1 MALKPRTPLT
11 GGHVWKVFRAA
22 LTNRNP
28 STHIET
34 RTETDM
40 LLYNTPLAP
49 NPRRVR
55 IFLAEKNVTIPV
67 RDVNLMTHEHK
78 QEPYVAVNALEE
90 VPALVLDDGA
100 TLAESVAICRYIE
113 SLYPNPPL
121 LGRDAREQAFV
132 EMWQRRVEFRLFT
145 PVALAFRHSHPALAR
160 LESPQLPQVAELQRP
175 RAQQMMRFLDGELAS
190 RRFIASDDFT
200 IADITAIVAMDLTK
214 AARVEIPQDLPNLSR
229 WRAEVSARP
238 TVVP

>member
-1 MALKPRTPLT
+1 MESFQSRPHQSQQSP
-11 GGHVWKVFRAA
+11 
-22 LTNRNP
+22 
-28 STHIET
+28 HIET

-67 RDVNLMTHEHK
+67 RDVNLMAQEHK
-78 QEPYVAVNALEE
+78 SEAYGRINPLNEA
-90 VPALVLDDGA
+90 PALVLDDGA
-100 TLAESVAICRYIE
+100 TLTESVAICRYIE
-113 SLYPNPPL
+113 SLYPEPPL
-121 LGRDAREQAFV
+121 FGRNAREQAFI
-132 EMWQRRVEFRLFT
+132 EMWQRRVEFRLFA

-160 LESPQLPQVAELQRP
+160 LESPQKPEFAEHQRP
-175 RAQQMMRFLDGELAS
+175 RAQQTMRFLDGELAS

-238 TVVP
+238 SVVP

>member
-1 MALKPRTPLT
+1 
-11 GGHVWKVFRAA
+11 
-22 LTNRNP
+22 
-28 STHIET
+28 
-34 RTETDM
+34 M

-55 IFLAEKNVTIPV
+55 IFLAEKNVTIPM
-67 RDVNLMTHEHK
+67 RDVNLMAHEHK
-78 QEPYVAVNALEE
+78 NEAYSAVNALEE

-100 TLAESVAICRYIE
+100 VLTESVAICRYIE
-113 SLYPNPPL
+113 SLYPEPPL
-121 LGRDAREQAFV
+121 FGRDGREQAFV
-132 EMWQRRVEFRLFT
+132 EMWQRRVEFRLFA

-160 LESPQLPQVAELQRP
+160 LESPQRPEFAELQRP
-175 RAQQMMRFLDGELAS
+175 RAQQMMRFLDQELAS

-214 AARVEIPQDLPNLSR
+214 FARVEIPPDLPHLSR

-238 TVVP
+238 SVVP

>member
-1 MALKPRTPLT
+1 
-11 GGHVWKVFRAA
+11 
-22 LTNRNP
+22 
-28 STHIET
+28 
-34 RTETDM
+34 M

-55 IFLAEKNVTIPV
+55 IFLAEKNVAIPT
-67 RDVNLMTHEHK
+67 RDVDLLAQEHK
-78 QEPYVAVNALEE
+78 NEAYSAVNALEE

-100 TLAESVAICRYIE
+100 VLTESVAICRYIE
-113 SLYPNPPL
+113 SLYPAPPL
-121 LGRDAREQAFV
+121 FGRNPREQAFV
-132 EMWQRRVEFRLFT
+132 EMWQRRVEFRLFI

-160 LESPQLPQVAELQRP
+160 LESPQWPQLAEYQRP
-175 RAQQMMRFLDGELAS
+175 RAQQMMRFLDGELAA

-214 AARVEIPQDLPNLSR
+214 LGRVEIPQDLPNLLR

-238 TVVP
+238 SFVP

>member
-1 MALKPRTPLT
+1 
-11 GGHVWKVFRAA
+11 
-22 LTNRNP
+22 
-28 STHIET
+28 
-34 RTETDM
+34 M

-55 IFLAEKNVTIPV
+55 IFLAEKNVAIPI
-67 RDVNLMTHEHK
+67 RDVNLMSHEHK
-78 QEPYVAVNALEE
+78 QAPFTAVNALEE
-90 VPALVLDDGA
+90 VPTLILDDGA
-100 TLAESVAICRYIE
+100 TLTESVAICRYIE
-113 SLYPNPPL
+113 SLHPEPPL
-121 LGRDAREQAFV
+121 FGRNGREQAFV
-132 EMWQRRVEFRLFT
+132 EMWQRRVELRLFT

-160 LESPQLPQVAELQRP
+160 LESPQLPQLAEHQRP

-214 AARVEIPQDLPNLSR
+214 LARVEIPEDLPNLSR

-238 TVVP
+238 SAVP

>member
-1 MALKPRTPLT
+1 
-11 GGHVWKVFRAA
+11 
-22 LTNRNP
+22 
-28 STHIET
+28 
-34 RTETDM
+34 M

-55 IFLAEKNVTIPV
+55 IFLAEKNVTIPI

-78 QEPYVAVNALEE
+78 QESYAAVNALEE

-100 TLAESVAICRYIE
+100 TLTESVAICRYIE
-113 SLYPNPPL
+113 SLYPDPPL
-121 LGRDAREQAFV
+121 FGRDAREQAFV

-160 LESPQLPQVAELQRP
+160 LESPQLPQLAEHQRP

-214 AARVEIPQDLPNLSR
+214 LARVEIPQDLPHLSR
-229 WRAEVSARP
+229 WRADVSARP
-238 TVVP
+238 SVVP

>member
-1 MALKPRTPLT
+1 
-11 GGHVWKVFRAA
+11 
-22 LTNRNP
+22 
-28 STHIET
+28 
-34 RTETDM
+34 M

-67 RDVNLMTHEHK
+67 RDVNLMAEEHK
-78 QEPYVAVNALEE
+78 NNAYTDVNALEE

-100 TLAESVAICRYIE
+100 TLTESVAICRYIE
-113 SLYPNPPL
+113 SLYPDPPL
-121 LGRDAREQAFV
+121 LGRNAREQAFV

-160 LESPQLPQVAELQRP
+160 LESPQLPQLAEHQRP
-175 RAQQMMRFLDGELAS
+175 RAQQMMRFLDGELAA

-214 AARVEIPQDLPNLSR
+214 LGRVDIPQDLPHLSR

-238 TVVP
+238 SIVP

>member
-1 MALKPRTPLT
+1 MALKLRT
-11 GGHVWKVFRAA
+11 AA
-22 LTNRNP
+22 DGNTFSESFHAAIAKSQQTPIRTRN
-28 STHIET
+28 
-34 RTETDM
+34 ETDM

-67 RDVNLMTHEHK
+67 RDVNLMAQEHK
-78 QEPYVAVNALEE
+78 NNAYTAVNALEE

-100 TLAESVAICRYIE
+100 TLTESVAICRYIE
-113 SLYPNPPL
+113 SLYPEPPL
-121 LGRDAREQAFV
+121 LGRNAREQAFV

-160 LESPQLPQVAELQRP
+160 LESPQLPQLAEHQRP
-175 RAQQMMRFLDGELAS
+175 RAQQMMRFLDLELAA

-229 WRAEVSARP
+229 WRADVSARP
-238 TVVP
+238 SVVP